1 MVLFYA
7 GRNVRGTLRGSTL
20 ELDWSGVFEWKG
32 AGHLVYVL
40 YVGTEVGAA
49 NLVTGVL
56 IDPN

>member
-1 MVLFYA
+1 MLLA
-7 GRNVRGTLRGSTL
+7 GESVRGKLRGSTL

-56 IDPN
+56 LV